1 MSSTSPGTSAPAQSA
16 SHAVRWWIL
25 ATVGLA
31 QLMVVLDA
39 TIVNIALPAAQTD
52 LGFSNGDRQWIVTA
66 YSLAFGSLLL
76 FGGRL
81 SDIVGRKPMFLIG
94 LIGFAASSALGGA
107 SINFGMLVGARALQ
121 GAFGAMLAPTALAL
135 LTTTFTDPKER
146 AKAFGVFGAIA
157 GGGGAVGLLLGG
169 VLTENLDWRWNL
181 YVNVV
186 FAIAAVI
193 GGILFVKN
201 PARTGPRARIDI
213 PGTVLIS
220 AGLFSLVFGFS
231 NAESNGWSNWSCWG
245 FLAAA
250 VVLLAAFMVWQTRSS
265 HPLLPLVI
273 LRDRNRGAALISV
286 LIVGAGMFGVFLFLT
301 YYLELT
307 LKFSPIETGLG
318 FLPLILSLIL
328 SAQFSTNIFTRV
340 LGPKVLAP
348 IGLVLG
354 ALGMLYLSRLGADAN
369 YAVDV
374 LPGLILVGLGV
385 GAVMPPAIQ
394 GATVG
399 LDPRYAG
406 VASATVNTSQQ
417 VGGSIGTALLNT
429 LAASA
434 ITAYV
439 ADHVASAQGSKAAI
453 AAIAVQ
459 AQLHSYSVAF
469 LYGSLFF
476 AVAAAVTVVMYRRK
490 GVMPAVAA
498 SDIEEPDDLVST
510 ETGSVSV
517 SA

>member
-1 MSSTSPGTSAPAQSA
+1 MSATTTGVGAPAQ
-16 SHAVRWWIL
+16 HANHAIRWWIL

-52 LGFSNGDRQWIVTA
+52 LGFSDGNRQWIVTA

-81 SDIVGRKPMFLIG
+81 SDVVGRKPMFLIG
-94 LIGFAASSALGGA
+94 LIGFAGSSALGGA
-107 SINFGMLVGARALQ
+107 ATSFGMLVGARALQ

-135 LTTTFTDPKER
+135 LTTTFIDPKER

-169 VLTENLDWRWNL
+169 VLTEHLNWRWNL

-186 FAIAAVI
+186 FAVAALI

-201 PARTGPRARIDI
+201 PARTGPRARIDV
-213 PGTVLIS
+213 PGTILIS

-231 NAESNGWSNWSCWG
+231 NAETNGWSDWTCWG

-250 VVLLAAFMVWQTRSS
+250 VVLLLAFGFWQQRAA
-265 HPLLPLVI
+265 HPLLPLLI
-273 LRDRNRGAALISV
+273 LKDRNRGAALLSV
-286 LIVGAGMFGVFLFLT
+286 IIVGAGMFGVFLFLT

-307 LKFSPIETGLG
+307 LRFTPIQTGLG

-328 SAQFSTNIFTRV
+328 SAQFSTNVFTRV
-340 LGPKVLAP
+340 LGPKVLAT
-348 IGLVLG
+348 IGLILG
-354 ALGMLYLSRLGADAN
+354 ALGMLYLSRLGVSAN
-369 YAVDV
+369 YAADV

-385 GAVMPPAIQ
+385 GSVMPPAIQ

-434 ITAYV
+434 ATAYV
-439 ADHVASAQGSKAAI
+439 GSHTAASNTAAGI
-453 AAIAVQ
+453 AAFKMNAAVYEY
-459 AQLHSYSVAF
+459 HVAF
-469 LYGSLFF
+469 LYGALFF
-476 AVAAAVTVVMYRRK
+476 AIAAVVTAVLYRRK
-490 GVMPAVAA
+490 GVPGKTDAT
-498 SDIEEPDDLVST
+498 DIEETVGTHTQST
-510 ETGSVSV
+510 PV

>member
-1 MSSTSPGTSAPAQSA
+1 MSTTTSSVGAPAQHVN
-16 SHAVRWWIL
+16 HAIRWWIL
-25 ATVGLA
+25 ATVGVA

-52 LGFSNGDRQWIVTA
+52 LGFSDGNRQWIVTA

-81 SDIVGRKPMFLIG
+81 SDIVGRKPMFIIG
-94 LIGFAASSALGGA
+94 LIGFAGSSALGGA
-107 SINFGMLVGARALQ
+107 AQNFGMLVGARALQ

-135 LTTTFTDPKER
+135 LTTTFIDPKER

-169 VLTENLDWRWNL
+169 VLTENLNWRWNL
-181 YVNVV
+181 YVNVI
-186 FAIAAVI
+186 FAIAALI
-193 GGILFVKN
+193 GAFLFVKN
-201 PARTGPRARIDI
+201 PARTGPRAKIDI

-231 NAESNGWSNWSCWG
+231 NAETNGWSDWSCWG

-250 VVLLAAFMVWQTRSS
+250 AVLLAAFVFWQTRSK
-265 HPLLPLVI
+265 HPLLPLLI
-273 LRDRNRGAALISV
+273 LRDRNRGAALLSV
-286 LIVGAGMFGVFLFLT
+286 IIVGAGMFGVFLFLT

-307 LKFSPIETGLG
+307 LKFTPIQTGLG

-328 SAQFSTNIFTRV
+328 SAQFATNSLTRI
-340 LGPKVLAP
+340 LGPKILAP
-348 IGLVLG
+348 LGLLAG
-354 ALGMLYLSRLGADAN
+354 ALGMLYLSRLGDTAN
-369 YAVDV
+369 YATDI

-429 LAASA
+429 IAASA

-439 ADHVASAQGSKAAI
+439 ADHKPTANTKAAVGQLL
-453 AAIAVQ
+453 AE
-459 AQLHSYSVAF
+459 AQVHSYHVAF

-476 AVAAAVTVVMYRRK
+476 AVAGVLAAVMYRRK
-490 GVMPAVAA
+490 NAPGPAPV
-498 SDIEEPDDLVST
+498 DHIVEPDDEVPTTTSST
-510 ETGSVSV
+510 PVAV
-517 SA
+517 